1 MKRFETHRE
10 EHFKTRVKRFMFNVW
25 PTYRRSGGRIAFISD
40 DYQEIHVD
48 LKLKFT
54 TRNYVGSVFGG
65 SIYSALDPIYMAQL
79 LNILGKD
86 YVVWDKKAEIRF
98 KRPIKTR
105 VSALFVISDELLVE
119 VKERVEKEGEMEF
132 DLPAHWED
140 VAGKVYAEASKTI
153 YVASKTFYQQKVAKR
168 KQG

>member
-1 MKRFETHRE
+1 MKRL
-10 EHFKTRVKRFMFNVW
+10 MFNVW

-65 SIYSALDPIYMAQL
+65 SIYAALDPIYMAPIL
-79 LNILGKD
+79 TILGKG
-86 YVVWDKKAEIRF
+86 YVVWDKSAEIRF
-98 KRPIKTR
+98 KRPIKKR
-105 VSALFVISDELLVE
+105 VSALFVISDELLIHI
-119 VKERVEKEGEMEF
+119 KETVAEQGEMEF

-140 VAGKVYAEASKTI
+140 DAGKVYAEANKTI
-153 YVASKTFYQQKVAKR
+153 YVASKAFYQEKVRKR